1 MKIKTIC
8 RSEIIYK
15 NGKSPLAIRF
25 THQRAHKLVS
35 LGISV
40 EPHYWDKETEM
51 LTAACPERAILQSQ
65 IDSTLA
71 SYRKKIQ
78 RLEALDV
85 AVDFSTLF
93 GTASKYTPQFVGT
106 YFEERI
112 SDMKRAGKINTA
124 IKYAATRTSLGKFH
138 PAPLRFEEI
147 TLTLLNE
154 FEYFLHNEGNQPNSI
169 ATKFSVLKAVYNKA
183 TVDKIFLCKENPFLL
198 YKVGKH
204 WTATR
209 KRAIHKEDIQRL
221 MQAELPPT
229 RSRYAEF
236 ARDIFLFS
244 YFSAGINF
252 KDIATLR
259 HADMDEGRIYYRRH
273 KTGKPMTCR
282 LHPLAQQII
291 DKYIRKGSSQEDY
304 IFPILDRHEH
314 RTEQQIHNRVHKV
327 LVHINRELKAWS
339 KLLGLTTTLTT
350 YTSRHT
356 YATVLKRSGVSVAL
370 ISESLGHSD
379 LSTTQIYLD
388 SFENAQIDEAMQ
400 HLL

>member
-40 EPHYWDKETEM
+40 EPRYWDKEAEM
-51 LTAACPERAILQSQ
+51 LTAACPDRAILQSQ

-93 GTASKYTPQFVGT
+93 GTASKYTPQLVDA
-106 YFEERI
+106 YFRERI
-112 SDMKRAGKINTA
+112 SDMKQAGKINTA

-147 TLTLLNE
+147 NLTLLNE

-183 TVDKIFLCKENPFLL
+183 IVDKIFLCKENPFLL

-252 KDIATLR
+252 TDMATLR
-259 HADMDEGRIYYRRH
+259 YGDIVDGRIYYSRH
-273 KTGKPMTCR
+273 KTQKLLSFHLVPNA
-282 LHPLAQQII
+282 LQII
-291 DKYIRKGSSQEDY
+291 QKYSKRGHAKEDY
-304 IFPILDRHEH
+304 IFPILNRNVH
-314 RTEQQIHNRVHKV
+314 RTPQQIFNRTHKV
-327 LVHINRELKAWS
+327 LAKINRELKVLG
-339 KLLGLTTTLTT
+339 KLIGLEVPLTT
-350 YTSRHT
+350 YVARHT